1 MGKLSLKKLK
11 FHEDMSE
18 ETPCFSADLYEDG
31 ILVAYVKNSGR
42 GGCNDIY
49 AVEGKSYKDIAHLT
63 DLDTDCDIMQLAEDM
78 NFAKIN
84 QTKGF
89 VLKKFDVKK
98 GSTYYTSKF
107 PKPISKLKK
116 VRNYTSWLEIEL
128 EQYKE
133 KGFEVLNTN
142 L

>member
-78 NFAKIN
+78 NFTKKN

-89 VLKKFDVKK
+89 VLKK
-98 GSTYYTSKF
+98 GSAYYTQKF
-107 PKPISKLKK
+107 TKPITTLKK
-116 VRNYTSWLEIEL
+116 YGNYKSWVANQL
-128 EQYKE
+128 EQMTA

>member
-1 MGKLSLKKLK
+1 MKNLSLKNLK

-31 ILVAYVKNSGR
+31 KLVAYVKNSGH
-42 GGCNDIY
+42 GGCNDIRPI
-49 AVEGKSYKDIAHLT
+49 EGKKYDSIAHLC
-63 DLDTDCDIMQLAEDM
+63 DMDTDCDIMQLAEDM